1 VLVGPGTADDAAIYR
16 VSDELA
22 LIQTVDFF
30 TPVVDD
36 PYQFG
41 AIAAANSLSDVYA
54 MGGRPVLALNVVG
67 FPRGSD
73 VTPMSMLA
81 EILRGGAEK
90 AREAGIDIVGGHTVD
105 DKEPK
110 YGLCVT
116 GFVHPKE
123 YWTNVGGVAG
133 DRLVLTKP
141 IGTGIVTTA
150 MKAGIAGEEA
160 MRAAVAAMATL
171 NRAAAEAARKV
182 GVRACTDITG
192 FGLLGHLREMLSG
205 VGARI
210 RLSAVPVLPGARE
223 LAAEGSIPGG
233 TRRNKESLD
242 RVVTYH
248 DGIDEIDRLLLCDA
262 QTSGGLLFAVEP
274 ARLKELLSGL
284 AEAGVPAAAIGEL
297 VAAPEGR
304 IGVVAQASP

>member
-1 VLVGPGTADDAAIYR
+1 MLVGPRTADDAAIYR

-73 VTPMSMLA
+73 ATPMSMLA

-105 DKEPK
+105 DREPK

-116 GFVHPKE
+116 GFVHPQK
-123 YWTNVGGVAG
+123 YWTNVGGSAG

-150 MKAGIAGEEA
+150 VKAGTAGGEA
-160 MRAAVAAMATL
+160 MRAAIETMAAL
-171 NRAAAEAARKV
+171 NRAAAEVGREV

-210 RLSAVPVLPGARE
+210 HRSAVPVLPGARE
-223 LAAEGSIPGG
+223 LAAKGAIPGG
-233 TRRNKESLD
+233 TRRNMESLVRFVD
-242 RVVTYH
+242 Y
-248 DGIDEIDRLLLCDA
+248 DGAVDEVDRLLLCDA

-274 ARLKELLSGL
+274 SRVETLLSRL
-284 AEAGVPAAAIGEL
+284 AGAGVPGATVGEL
-297 VAAPEGR
+297 VAEPAGR
-304 IGVVAQASP
+304 IEVVP

>member
-1 VLVGPGTADDAAIYR
+1 MLVGPKTADDAAIYR
-16 VSDELA
+16 ISDELA

-30 TPVVDD
+30 PPVVDD
-36 PYQFG
+36 PYHFG

-67 FPRGSD
+67 FPRKSD
-73 VTPMSMLA
+73 TAPMSMLA
-81 EILRGGAEK
+81 KILHGGAEK

-116 GFVHPKE
+116 GLVHPKE

-133 DRLVLTKP
+133 DRLILTKP

-150 MKAGIAGEEA
+150 LKAGTAGEEA
-160 MRAAVAAMATL
+160 AKTAIATMATL
-171 NRAAAEAARKV
+171 NRSAAMVGREV

-192 FGLLGHLREMLSG
+192 FGLLGHLREMLFG

-210 RLSAVPVLPGARE
+210 HLSEVPILPGARE
-223 LAAEGSIPGG
+223 LASKGSVPGG
-233 TRRNKESLD
+233 TRRNKMSLD
-242 RVVTYH
+242 RVATY
-248 DGIDEIDRLLLCDA
+248 DDAIGEADRLLLCDA

-274 ARLKELLSGL
+274 SRCKDLLSRLTGEGVS
-284 AEAGVPAAAIGEL
+284 AEVIGEL
-297 VAAPEGR
+297 TAVPEGQ
-304 IGVVAQASP
+304 IEVLW